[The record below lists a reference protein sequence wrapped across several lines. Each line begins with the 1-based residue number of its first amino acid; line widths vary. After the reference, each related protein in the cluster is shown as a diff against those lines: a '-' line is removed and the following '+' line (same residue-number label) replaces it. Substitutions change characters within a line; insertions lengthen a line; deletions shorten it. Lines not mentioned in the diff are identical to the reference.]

1 MIGLHLTG
9 CGGGAATPPPAANS
23 PTGAP
28 SPLDT
33 QGYFEL
39 QATKPQTIGYSLSD
53 SPVGLAAWIVEKYH
67 GWSDHDGDFEKIYA
81 KDQLLTTVMI
91 YWATDSGASSAR
103 IYYERRHQ
111 PAGSSSRVSVP
122 TGCANFN
129 ARFDKRPV
137 AGGRSGAEAR
147 YNIVRWTDMPRGG
160 HFPAFE
166 QPQLWVD
173 DVRAFFRPLRQ
184 TSR

>member
-1 MIGLHLTG
+1 MLLALGLI
-9 CGGGAATPPPAANS
+9 AANS
-23 PTGAP
+23 TRIEGARLPIRRQGRRCP
-28 SPLDT
+28 SDR
-33 QGYFEL
+33 Q
-39 QATKPQTIGYSLSD
+39 PQLHQRSFHSLS
-53 SPVGLAAWIVEKYH
+53 PARRGAKREKYH
-67 GWSDHDGDFEKIYA
+67 GWSDHDGDFEKIYT
-81 KDQLLTTVMI
+81 KDQLLTTVVI

-111 PAGSSSRVSVP
+111 PAGATSRVSIP

-137 AGGRSGAEAR
+137 AGARSSAEAR

-173 DVRAFFRPLRQ
+173 EVRAFFRPLR
-184 TSR
+184 